1 MKFYW
6 EEICWKEAVAKLN
19 TIPGGELQYSAPIYP
34 SISTNS
40 PFPLTPKDQPDQ
52 TQAGAWWSVRELG
65 KDPEQDQK
73 KDRDQE
79 GDQDRLNQHLKQNRK
94 TPSPSG
100 SQSPSPPPPREPGV
114 FPARADGQTT
124 SFRLGKAE
132 GLISRYL

>member
-73 KDRDQE
+73 KGPGPGKRPGPPEPAPEAEPENSLAIWISVPIPTSTQ
-79 GDQDRLNQHLKQNRK
+79 G
-94 TPSPSG
+94 TWGFPCSG
-100 SQSPSPPPPREPGV
+100 RWANHE
-114 FPARADGQTT
+114 
-124 SFRLGKAE
+124 L
-132 GLISRYL
+132 